1 MPANLTTMYFSSAHT
16 TLPNREKVG
25 NLIVYIASKVSN
37 LYLTK
42 LLKLLYII
50 DEESVIETGVP
61 VTWLPYNVWKMGPVP
76 TGIYYDLTL
85 NNTEYLSEF
94 VEAKPGVKAKGI
106 EITPKK
112 AFEDAEFSDFEMEL
126 IDRIITKY
134 GHLNSKE
141 LVELLH
147 KEDSLWHKIVKEQ
160 GLEKKFELEETKTSP
175 FVIELS
181 DKIKNDPYKLH
192 LYQTVKESLQF

>member
-1 MPANLTTMYFSSAHT
+1 MPANITTMYYSSTET
-16 TLPNREKVG
+16 TLPNREKIG
-25 NLIVYIASKVSN
+25 NLIVYIASKVTN

-50 DEESVIETGVP
+50 DEESVIESGVP
-61 VTWLPYNVWKMGPVP
+61 VTWLEYNVWKMGPVP
-76 TGIYYDLTL
+76 TDIYYDLTF
-85 NNTEYLSEF
+85 NNTECLF
-94 VEAKPGVKAKGI
+94 DFIEARPVAKVKGI
-106 EITPKK
+106 EIIAKK
-112 AFEDAEFSDFEMEL
+112 AFEDTEFSDFEMEL

-160 GLEKKFELEETKTSP
+160 GLEKKFELAETNTSP

-181 DKIKNDPYKLH
+181 DKIKKDPYKLN

>member
-181 DKIKNDPYKLH
+181 YKIKNDPYKLH